1 MPFLTEHRLVLD
13 DLAAEVAA
21 ADRGA
26 IVTFV
31 GTVRDHHAGRAV
43 RRLDYSAYPEMAE
56 SECEAIVAEAR
67 RRWPV
72 AVALR
77 HRVGQLEIGDAAVA
91 IVVASAHRD
100 VAFEAC
106 RFVIDEVK
114 RRVPIWKKEYY
125 ADGSVAWVD
134 PTVAGGTVPAKAPDA

>member
-1 MPFLTEHRLVLD
+1 MPFLTEHRLVVD

-43 RRLDYSAYPEMAE
+43 RRLDYSAYTEMAE
-56 SECEAIVAEAR
+56 GECEAVVAEAR

-72 AVALR
+72 AIALR
-77 HRVGQLEIGDAAVA
+77 HRVGQLAIGDAAVA
-91 IVVASAHRD
+91 IVVAAAHRD

-134 PTVAGGTVPAKAPDA
+134 PTAAGGTVPAKAPDA